1 MERPR
6 WRIFVAT
13 EARLCLV
20 SDLLAVLPMAFVMIA
35 GPQII
40 SAVFLATSVG
50 WARNSVAYIAG
61 AALSITVI
69 VTLAYFIV
77 RATKSSPDSASEG
90 GEGQTLDIVILA
102 LLVILAAN
110 VYRKRKQAEPPKW
123 MGKLQDASP
132 KFSFRLG
139 LLLLGVFPTDIITS
153 ITVGTKLAREGAPW
167 WHMLLFVAVT
177 LLLLAIPAILVVV
190 LGERAQTLLPK
201 VREWMNKNSWIVSEI
216 VIALF
221 VGIEINSL
229 VSG

>member
-1 MERPR
+1 
-6 WRIFVAT
+6 VAT

-20 SDLLAVLPMAFVMIA
+20 SDLLPVLPMAFVMIA

-61 AALSITVI
+61 AAVSITVV
-69 VTLAYFIV
+69 VTLAYLVV
-77 RATKSSPDSASEG
+77 RAVKSSPGSSSEG
-90 GEGQTLDIVILA
+90 GEGRTLDIVILA
-102 LLVILAAN
+102 LLVVLAAN
-110 VYRKRKQAEPPKW
+110 VYRKRKEAEPPKW
-123 MGKLQDASP
+123 MGKLQEASP

-153 ITVGTKLAREGAPW
+153 ITVGTKVAREGAAW
-167 WHMLLFVAVT
+167 WHTLLFVAVT

-190 LGERAQTLLPK
+190 LGKRAQTFLPK

-221 VGIEINSL
+221 IGIEINSL
-229 VSG
+229 ISG